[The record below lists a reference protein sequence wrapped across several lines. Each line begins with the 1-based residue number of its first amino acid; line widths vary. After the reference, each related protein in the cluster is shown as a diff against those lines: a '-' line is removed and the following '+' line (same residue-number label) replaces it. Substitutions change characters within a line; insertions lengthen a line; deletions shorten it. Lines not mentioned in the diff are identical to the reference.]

1 MTRTTLKTAL
11 SAPPAER
18 SFLVLAELLPE
29 GGQDPSNIGR
39 FLADHAANA
48 AALPAGFRLA
58 AVALP
63 QSPNGVPALGPAEVV
78 AALDR
83 GGLWGGLDV
92 IPHVTAKDHNRD
104 GLRSGLMGLR
114 SLGVE
119 TVLALTG
126 DKPAAGNGV
135 FDVDSTGLI
144 EIIRE
149 LDFDAYQRAKPGRFG
164 SVKPFFVL
172 AAVSPFKYTEAS
184 ARQQYIKMA
193 KKLRAGA
200 DALVTQMGWD
210 SRKSKE
216 LFSVLRDERIDAPVF
231 GNVFLL
237 STTTPAPRLMVE
249 GKLQG
254 CVVTKELFDRVS
266 SERFEGHIERA
277 ALQVAMYKDLGAA
290 GVDIGGIADHA
301 TLVRILARAAEL
313 GSSWRERR
321 ADLDFGVK
329 RGSDGA
335 PGYYLYDTDGRRV
348 EPSKKSPPL
357 RKKTYDFMHRT
368 LLTPGRGL
376 YPAVKSVLGASRSLR
391 NGRGGSYRFFF
402 ANEKAVKTLLYECEE
417 CGDCFLSENFGHC
430 TLGECAK
437 GMPNPPCGDA
447 NSEGMCGHDTS
458 RLCIGEPIYEDAA
471 SEGPSGLNRL
481 ARTLNPP
488 RIAALDGT
496 ASILNYLFGKDH
508 ARPFNVIAIAENF
521 HASIPKM
528 ATAMQEV
535 LDAGPR
541 ALDRPGP
548 ARDYILAQVK
558 AQVRHGTAYL
568 DVNVDAFGESDLEFR
583 KGMMRDYVHFIRR
596 HGEGVP
602 VSVDS
607 GSPEVLRAGLEAWYE
622 DAPPG
627 IAAPLLNSLKTY
639 TMDAFLP
646 LRERTPFRFI
656 GLLVDQKSTGSE
668 GSYYS
673 VEELHALARKIFEAA
688 VGRHGFKPQD
698 IFFDSTVFPLSID
711 MPMASD
717 TPGYTYR
724 TFETIRRI
732 KRDPAMKGVH
742 LSLGIT
748 NAVRDLPG
756 RRTGVCR
763 AYLAKAMEYGLDA
776 GIINVLHDYGSR
788 PPAPELL
795 AFVDVF
801 ARQDGS
807 AEASQKAITAMM
819 DFCKANRKSR
829 NVS

>member
-11 SAPPAER
+11 AAAPADRP
-18 SFLVLAELLPE
+18 FLVLAEFLPE
-29 GGQDPSNIGR
+29 GGHDTANIER

-48 AALPAGFRLA
+48 AAIPAGFRLA
-58 AVALP
+58 GILLP
-63 QSPNGVPALGPAEVV
+63 QSPNGVPALGPAEVF
-78 AALDR
+78 ATLDR
-83 GGLWGGLDV
+83 GGAWGGLDV

-104 GLRSGLMGLR
+104 GIRSGLIGLR
-114 SLGVE
+114 ALGLE

-126 DKPAAGNGV
+126 DKPASGNGV
-135 FDVDSTGLI
+135 FDVDSIGLI
-144 EIIRE
+144 EIVRE
-149 LDFDAYQRAKPGRFG
+149 LDFDAFQKAKPGRFDQ
-164 SVKPFFVL
+164 VRPFYVL

-184 ARQQYIKMA
+184 ARQQYIKMS
-193 KKLRAGA
+193 KKIRVGA
-200 DALVTQMGWD
+200 DALITQMGWD
-210 SRKSKE
+210 SRKSEE
-216 LFSVLRDERIDAPVF
+216 LFLILRDAKIDVPVF

-249 GKLQG
+249 GKLHG

-266 SERFEGHIERA
+266 SERLDGHIERA
-277 ALQVAMYKDLGAA
+277 ALQVAMYRDLGAA
-290 GVDIGGIADHA
+290 GVDVGGIADHA
-301 TLVRILARAAEL
+301 MLVRILGRAAEI
-313 GSSWRERR
+313 GGGWRERR

-329 RGSDGA
+329 RASDGA
-335 PGYYLYDTDGRRV
+335 PGYYLYDEAGRPV
-348 EPSKKSPPL
+348 APSKHNATF
-357 RKKTYDFMHRT
+357 RKKTFDLMHRT

-376 YPAVKSVLGASRSLR
+376 NPAVKSVLGASRSLR
-391 NGRGGSYRFFF
+391 NGRGGPYRFFF
-402 ANEKAVKTLLYECEE
+402 ANEKAVKSLFYDCEE
-417 CGDCFLSENFGHC
+417 CGDCLLPENFGRC

-447 NSEGMCGHDTS
+447 NPEGKCGHDTA
-458 RLCIGEPIYEDAA
+458 RRCVGELIYEEAA
-471 SEGPSGLNRL
+471 SEGPSGLAKL
-481 ARTLNPP
+481 ERTINPP

-496 ASILNYLFGKDH
+496 ASILNHVFGKDH
-508 ARPFNVIAIAENF
+508 ARAFDVIAIAENL

-528 ATAMQEV
+528 AAAMQEA
-535 LDAGPR
+535 LDAGPGG
-541 ALDRPGP
+541 LDRPGP
-548 ARDYILAQVK
+548 ARDYILAQVR
-558 AQVRHGTAYL
+558 AQVRHGAAYL
-568 DVNVDAFGESDLEFR
+568 DVNVDAFGDSDLEFR
-583 KGMMRDYVHFIRR
+583 MALMRDYVRFIRR

-622 DAPPG
+622 DAPAL
-627 IAAPLLNSLKTY
+627 IAVPLLNSLKTY

-646 LRERTPFRFI
+646 LREKLPFKFI

-673 VEELHALARKIFEAA
+673 VDELYALARTIFEAA
-688 VGRHGFKPQD
+688 VGRHGFKPED

-711 MPMASD
+711 MPMSSD

-732 KRDPAMKGVH
+732 KRDPEMKGVH

-763 AYLAKAMEYGLDA
+763 AYLAKAREYGLDT

-788 PPAPELL
+788 PPAPELME
-795 AFVDVF
+795 FVGVF
-801 ARQDGS
+801 AKQDGS
-807 AEASQKAITAMM
+807 AEASQKAIAAMM
-819 DFCKANRKSR
+819 DFCKANRKIR
-829 NVS
+829 C